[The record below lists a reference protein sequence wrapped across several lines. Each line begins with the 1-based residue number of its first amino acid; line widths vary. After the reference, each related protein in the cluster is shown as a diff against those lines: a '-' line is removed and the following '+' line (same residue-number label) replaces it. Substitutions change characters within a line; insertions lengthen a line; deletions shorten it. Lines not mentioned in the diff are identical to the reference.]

1 MKATKFVS
9 IIAILA
15 FASDSSRD
23 EVSLHVFK
31 TNTLQNACEYL
42 WLVITIFQYIDP
54 SKYIHSVS
62 NDYFTVI
69 VYKNQTEYLVYG
81 KHEEWE
87 GFFKKDL
94 NIDPQSFKIM
104 LN

>member
-15 FASDSSRD
+15 FASESSKD
-23 EVSLHVFK
+23 EGALPVAK
-31 TNTLQNACEYL
+31 TNNLQKAYEYL
-42 WLVITIFQYIDP
+42 WLVITIYQYIDP
-54 SKYIHSVS
+54 SKFIHSVS
-62 NDYFTVI
+62 NDYFTIV

-81 KHEEWE
+81 KQKEWE
-87 GFFKKDL
+87 DFFNKDL
-94 NIDPQSFKIM
+94 DIDPLSFKIM